1 MNELDIK
8 QLTLS
13 FLKETPVGENL
24 ERIVPIL
31 ERVQTAVYAL
41 DNNSDSE
48 ELRKLKIGT
57 VLLLSVMKKA
67 KAGKAPQK
75 FTKDDWADIANDVSA
90 FAIEL
95 DSRDYTAGVF
105 RLYSAWIG
113 QTSKQLIGRVPLRRT
128 NAIQGLAEELNH
140 KIEQL
145 ASEEITEVAF
155 VDDCLW
161 ISLDAAVKILSAY
174 LSVPM
179 IPEVG
184 ELIHSAANAAFE
196 YGRLMLLKKEQRLLT
211 EFIEN
216 QYALDAE
223 LEEKFEVFKAEL
235 QADADQFNH
244 LIENAFSPDFRDEL
258 ISSVEL
264 ARAAGVDEEEILDT
278 QEKIDSFFLD

>member
-1 MNELDIK
+1 MNEFDLK

-13 FLKETPVGENL
+13 FLEETPVGDNL

-31 ERVQTAVYAL
+31 EKVQTAVYAL

-48 ELRKLKIGT
+48 ELSKLKIGT
-57 VLLLSVMKKA
+57 VLLLSVMKKV
-67 KAGKAPQK
+67 KEGTVPQE
-75 FTKDDWADIANDVSA
+75 FTKKDWAEIANDVSS

-95 DSRDYTAGVF
+95 DSRDYTIGVF
-105 RLYSAWIG
+105 RLYSVWIG
-113 QTSKQLIGRVPLRRT
+113 QTAKQLIGRVPLHRT
-128 NAIQGLAEELNH
+128 NAIQSLAEEINQ

-145 ASEEITEVAF
+145 INEEITEVTF

-174 LSVPM
+174 MGIPM
-179 IPEVG
+179 IPAVG
-184 ELIHSAANAAFE
+184 ELIQSSASVAFE

-211 EFIEN
+211 EYIEN

-223 LEEKFEVFKAEL
+223 LEERFETFKAEL
-235 QADADQFNH
+235 QADAEQFNL

-258 ISSVEL
+258 IGSVEL
-264 ARAAGVDEEEILDT
+264 ARAAGVDEAEILNT
-278 QEKIDSFFLD
+278 QEEIDSFLLG

>member
-48 ELRKLKIGT
+48 DLRKLKIGT

-174 LSVPM
+174 MSVPM
-179 IPEVG
+179 VPEVG
-184 ELIHSAANAAFE
+184 ELIQSAANAAFE

>member
-24 ERIVPIL
+24 EKIVPIL

-75 FTKDDWADIANDVSA
+75 FTKDDWADIAKDVSA

-95 DSRDYTAGVF
+95 DSRDYTMGVF

-113 QTSKQLIGRVPLRRT
+113 QTSKQLVGRVPLRRT
-128 NAIQGLAEELNH
+128 NAIQELAEELNH

-145 ASEEITEVAF
+145 GSEEITEVAF

-174 LSVPM
+174 MSVPM
-179 IPEVG
+179 VPEVG
-184 ELIHSAANAAFE
+184 ELIQSAANAAFE

-223 LEEKFEVFKAEL
+223 LEEKFEVFKTEL